1 MRWPKAVTK
10 AREMRGI
17 SQKDVGAAMSISHVA
32 VGSRERGSTVITGDW
47 LNRFL
52 AVISMNREEFFN
64 LVERV
69 PVHSLAPSEDIPLF
83 PNLASA
89 GKRAFVP
96 DDIGEEW
103 NETVQRGTATCH
115 PQAFAV
121 KIHGDSMSPMI
132 LHDDIVVCEPVSDED
147 GQGSLSD
154 GRIVIVW
161 GGGVSS
167 TNDYS
172 IVDGDVKHKG
182 KQSIVPDGGMIGRW
196 TWAEGGAGEL
206 RKTNQS
212 YQPVRLPAEH
222 NGTVRIAVVVE
233 IRRRV

>member
-1 MRWPKAVTK
+1 MRWPKAITK
-10 AREMRGI
+10 ARELRAL

-32 VGSRERGSTVITGDW
+32 VGSRERGATAITSEW
-47 LNRFL
+47 LDRFL
-52 AVISMNREEFFN
+52 AVIEMNREEFLT

-69 PVHSLAPSEDIPLF
+69 PVHALAPSEDIPLF

-103 NETVQRGTATCH
+103 NETVQRGTATFH

-161 GGGVSS
+161 GGGVNGN
-167 TNDYS
+167 TDYL
-172 IVDGDVKHKG
+172 IVDGEVKPKAR
-182 KQSIVPDGGMIGRW
+182 QIVVPDGGMIGRW
-196 TWAEGGAGEL
+196 SWAEGGAGEL

-222 NGTVRIAVVVE
+222 DGTVRIAVVVE